1 MSSTKATRQLFTMS
15 QQRNDQIIMAHT
27 PMDELD
33 EKKVEDFG
41 IEDVAQENTHVQ
53 LKSELDS
60 LPIAKSAWI
69 FRKTVLICAIAGFCA
84 ATDGYQNTLS
94 ASIIANA
101 GFKKQFGGL
110 VKGKYVIPA
119 PHVSTWGG
127 LFRCVFSSASFTFHV

>member
-1 MSSTKATRQLFTMS
+1 MSH
-15 QQRNDQIIMAHT
+15 QRNDEFMMPT

-41 IEDVAQENTHVQ
+41 IEDIAQENTHVQ
-53 LKSELDS
+53 LKSELDA
-60 LPIAKSAWI
+60 LPIAKSAWV

-101 GFKKQFGGL
+101 GFKKQFGAL

-119 PHVSTWGG
+119 QHVSTWGG
-127 LFRCVFSSASFTFHV
+127 LFR